1 MDLRQKGM
9 QERAAGGC
17 AVVHLELSLLSA
29 IWDVAMD
36 VAFFC
41 LLVGEGDARFYLFH
55 TCLLLASLGASCFFL
70 RNDN

>member
-41 LLVGEGDARFYLFH
+41 LLVGEGDAMFYLFASY
-55 TCLLLASLGASCFFL
+55 LLASGFAWGFL
-70 RNDN
+70 LLPSKS